1 MCESTGAHSVRVD
14 SSAPHDYR
22 GRMTSRLRALGLR
35 VAVLCALVPA
45 AVAAHVAVAKP
56 DLPFALL
63 ESFDRAFALA
73 YDAAERQVAQLETA
87 KPSSPPRRELFSL
100 LGELDGLISAACDT
114 ATARLDVEL
123 AVAGTLSPERRHAAL
138 GCIERHLD
146 EARKA
151 LRRTSDPAVRAE
163 YHLTCERLRD
173 VRRLV

>member
-1 MCESTGAHSVRVD
+1 
-14 SSAPHDYR
+14 
-22 GRMTSRLRALGLR
+22 MTSRLRALGLR

-45 AVAAHVAVAKP
+45 AVATHVAGAKP

-63 ESFDRAFALA
+63 ESFDRAFALV
-73 YDAAERQVAQLETA
+73 YDAAERRVVELEA
-87 KPSSPPRRELFSL
+87 ARPSVPPRRELFTL
-100 LGELDGLISAACDT
+100 LVELDGAVTAACDA

-123 AVAGTLSPERRHAAL
+123 AVAGSLSPERRHAAL

-151 LRRTSDPAVRAE
+151 LGRATDPDVRAE
-163 YHLTCERLRD
+163 YHITCERLRE